1 MGQGWAQPLGEGV
14 WPNPASLHVE
24 VCILGQDGGYLG
36 FKVGY
41 LGSEGG
47 KGWSRAAHR
56 CAFISSEM
64 WEPPGRPLPKGCPPT
79 HSKVKVDPRLR
90 ARIFLLQPPN
100 SCRGNL
106 ETRG

>member
-64 WEPPGRPLPKGCPPT
+64 WEPPGRPLPKRVST
-79 HSKVKVDPRLR
+79 HPLQSQGRSQAESQDFFAAAPQ
-90 ARIFLLQPPN
+90 LL
-100 SCRGNL
+100 SGKFGN
-106 ETRG
+106 